1 MTKRLVKL
9 SVATA
14 LGLVTMTTASS
25 AVELDTLVIY
35 SQGAADK
42 YDGDVETRINHLVE
56 ETNKIYKDSGLDVT
70 MNVVKIQQYDMD
82 DSARS
87 NTILGNIRKDA
98 TIAKL
103 RNDVGADNVVMMR
116 PYAHDGMCGIAYQN
130 NYLRDPNATWV
141 QKYMYAHVT
150 IGCGGYV
157 TAHEVGHNSGLGHS
171 EKQGSTGA
179 YSYARGHGVQ
189 DTFTTVMAYSGVYN
203 GKKVYKYSSPLL
215 ECTNGLP
222 CGIAEGED
230 KEADAVKALKQTLP
244 LMENFRVHIDV
255 ADNNNTDDNNGTTDG
270 ADKLATA
277 LKAYN
282 DQKTVVSDNINKL
295 KELRATSRELRA
307 DFLDVR
313 DEYMKIRAD
322 FLAVRAEL
330 KAILSDYRD
339 VVVVYRQ
346 ARADYKAKKISREEF
361 LDARANLIDI
371 IDEYRTFRS
380 EEYLPVRDEL
390 RTFRAEELKPA
401 YAEYKTSVI
410 ATRAFYNDVYKPSK
424 VKLAELR
431 KAYLDLKKVNG

>member
-14 LGLVTMTTASS
+14 LGLATMTTASL

-42 YDGDVETRINHLVE
+42 YNGDVETRIDHLIE
-56 ETNKIYKDSGLDVT
+56 TTNKIYKDSGLDVT
-70 MNVVKIQQYDMD
+70 MNAVKVQQYDMN

-87 NTILGNIRKDA
+87 GTVLGEIRTDP

-103 RNDVGADNVVMMR
+103 RNEVGADNVVMMR
-116 PYAHDGMCGIAYQN
+116 PYAHDGVCGIAYQN

-141 QKYMYAHVT
+141 EKYMYAHVT

-179 YSYARGHGVQ
+179 YKYARGHGVQ

-244 LMENFRVHIDV
+244 LIEKFRAHIDNP
-255 ADNNNTDDNNGTTDG
+255 DNNNTDNNGTTDG
-270 ADKLATA
+270 ADKLAAA

-282 DQKTVVSDNINKL
+282 DQKTVVSDNLNKL
-295 KELRATSRELRA
+295 KELRATSKELRA

-313 DEYMKIRAD
+313 DEYMEIRAD
-322 FLAVRAEL
+322 FLDVRAEL
-330 KAILSDYRD
+330 KKILSDYRD
-339 VVVVYRQ
+339 AVTTYKQ
-346 ARADYKAKKISREEF
+346 AKVDYKNKKITKKAF

-371 IDEYRTFRS
+371 RDEYKTFRS
-380 EEYLPVRDEL
+380 EEYLPALNEL
-390 RTFRAEELKPA
+390 KTFRAEELKPL
-401 YAEYKTSVI
+401 YDDYKKAISV
-410 ATRAFYNDVYKPSK
+410 TKTFYKYVYQLSK
-424 VKLAELR
+424 VKLDELK
-431 KAYLDLKKVNG
+431 KAYLELKKANG